1 MFNKQEYCKVYK
13 EDKIRS
19 VLKNNEL
26 FSSVL
31 YGPAMI
37 TPLAITRV
45 RIKESVCPT
54 NFIFALGDKN
64 VSIQILIW
72 NM

>member
-31 YGPAMI
+31 NGPAMI
-37 TPLAITRV
+37 TPLTIYLFIYLRYLNRRV
-45 RIKESVCPT
+45 QFSMAGLNGGLLKTV
-54 NFIFALGDKN
+54 LYK
-64 VSIQILIW
+64 
-72 NM
+72 